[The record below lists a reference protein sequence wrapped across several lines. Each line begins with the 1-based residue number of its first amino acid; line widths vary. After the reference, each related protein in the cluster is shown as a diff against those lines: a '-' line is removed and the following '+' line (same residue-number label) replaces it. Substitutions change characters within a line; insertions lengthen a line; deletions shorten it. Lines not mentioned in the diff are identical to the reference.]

1 MMQMLNDNIQHTLHF
16 IDNLFSTKIIQS
28 RCVEGVL
35 AMVFALVNN
44 WLVYKYQLKAIL
56 LGVVVLY
63 PNVFLG
69 IPLLINL
76 SVMPTQSLGKVL
88 NRSSLIAIFFFFSLF
103 CTVGF
108 NLLNL

>member
-1 MMQMLNDNIQHTLHF
+1 MLNDNIQHTLHF
-16 IDNLFSTKIIQS
+16 IDNLFTTRVIRS
-28 RCVEGVL
+28 RYVEGFL
-35 AMVFALVNN
+35 AVSFALVNN
-44 WLVYKYQLKAIL
+44 WLVYKYQLRAIL

-76 SVMPTQSLGKVL
+76 SVLPTQSLGRVL

-103 CTVGF
+103 CTVSF
-108 NLLNL
+108 NMLDL